1 MSREYAIESSK
12 LPLSI
17 RGMLSQ
23 PAVRGGV
30 FGGASRQGVRHI
42 GDQFGSLQRDRG

>member
-23 PAVRGGV
+23 PAVRGV
-30 FGGASRQGVRHI
+30 Y
-42 GDQFGSLQRDRG
+42 LEELPDRVSDTS